1 MQLQTEYT
9 IGKKSRLQSAKT
21 TCVIYYYCVQTNNIH
36 FYFGADIYQQND
48 GVVLGLVISGKN
60 IKFTYELEN
69 QNKLSFLDVFLI
81 QSGTKTGTTVY
92 RKGTINDIY
101 LNWGSF
107 APVNWERGTLKTL
120 FNRAFIVCST
130 DYHLQKELDHLR
142 YVFQKHNNYQKWI
155 IKQVVKQVKDQNIQS
170 NDDRAHIVDNEL
182 ITNSKSYT
190 ILLLLPYT
198 GQKGEHSIR
207 SLTEDTHLTLP
218 ENIQARIC
226 YTGIKL
232 GTNFNYIKDPVNK
245 SHQHDVIYYAICPE
259 PGCVENYT
267 GETGRRL
274 NERLTDHKGR
284 DKKSYL

>member
-1 MQLQTEYT
+1 MSTFIL
-9 IGKKSRLQSAKT
+9 
-21 TCVIYYYCVQTNNIH
+21 
-36 FYFGADIYQQND
+36 
-48 GVVLGLVISGKN
+48 VLK
-60 IKFTYELEN
+60 YEIEN

-81 QSGTKTGTTVY
+81 QSGTKIGTTVY
-92 RKGTINDIY
+92 RKSKNNDIY
-101 LNWGSF
+101 LNWGLF
-107 APVNWERGTLKTL
+107 APVTWERDTLKTL
-120 FNRAFIVCST
+120 FNRAFIVCSI
-130 DYHLQKELDHLR
+130 DYHLKKELNHLR
-142 YVFQKHNNYQKWI
+142 YVFQKHDNYPKWI
-155 IKQVVKQVKDQNIQS
+155 IKQVVKQAKDQNIQS
-170 NDDRAHIVDNEL
+170 NDDRAHTVDNEL
-182 ITNSKSYT
+182 LTNSKSYAL
-190 ILLLLPYT
+190 LLLLPYT

-245 SHQHDVIYYAICPE
+245 SHQHDVIYYAICLE